1 MTDLDA
7 IVLVVCFATGLPAWA
22 AAIYWMVVFVRQAIE
37 LRKAR
42 RAICEPDEL
51 LGRIDSLGRI
61 HQRGDLI
68 LDVHLQQPVKV

>member
-1 MTDLDA
+1 MTDFNA
-7 IVLVVCFATGLPAWA
+7 IVFVIALAVSLPSWA